1 MTDSHLREHPLGSTV
16 LHKGGFLELRR
27 DDVRLPDGNTATR
40 EYIVHS
46 GAVAVVPLLDDGRI
60 ALVRQYRYPL
70 GRVLLELPAG
80 KIDAGEATFDCAR
93 RELLE
98 ETGYS
103 AREWAYAGVIHNAAA
118 YSSEAI
124 EVWFARGLTAGA
136 QQLDAAEFVELCL
149 LREDEYEAAV
159 ARGEIT
165 DVKTIFGLLW
175 LQKWRSGAWP
185 LDWSATPKQP
195 ARG

>member
-1 MTDSHLREHPLGSTV
+1 MSCCVE
-16 LHKGGFLELRR
+16 K
-27 DDVRLPDGNTATR
+27 
-40 EYIVHS
+40 
-46 GAVAVVPLLDDGRI
+46 
-60 ALVRQYRYPL
+60 
-70 GRVLLELPAG
+70 
-80 KIDAGEATFDCAR
+80 ATFDCAR

-136 QQLDAAEFVELCL
+136 QQLNAGEFVELCL
-149 LREDEYEAAV
+149 LREDEYEAGV

-185 LDWSATPKQP
+185 LQWSAAP
-195 ARG
+195 APAPRG